1 MHEKD
6 DSPVGEAI
14 RSNEARIISRD
25 ASTRTFSAMR
35 LNRSDTER
43 TSQRFAAVFL
53 AGCNQ
58 RYPSWKAEFPTG
70 RKINPLSLRYT

>member
-25 ASTRTFSAMR
+25 VSTRTFSAMR

-43 TSQRFAAVFL
+43 TSQRSRSFFLPAVTRDNHPRKRSFPQ
-53 AGCNQ
+53 AG
-58 RYPSWKAEFPTG
+58 K
-70 RKINPLSLRYT
+70 